1 MPARSVQATASGSV
15 GRVLAVLLLVS
26 VLSACDD
33 GIPGSEEGSTIDRQ
47 QFVAAMVG
55 LRAAAVRSPSGRV
68 NAAQRDEILA
78 EHGLDEEDLMRYVE
92 VHGTNVPHMTEVWAE
107 IQDILAEWLGVDTS
121 ELELELDEDPEEAME
136 PLP

>member
-1 MPARSVQATASGSV
+1 VRFESIPALRL
-15 GRVLAVLLLVS
+15 LALILLVS

-33 GIPGSEEGSTIDRQ
+33 GIPRSGQGSTIDRQ

-78 EHGLDEEDLMRYVE
+78 EHGLEEEDLMRYVE

-121 ELELELDEDPEEAME
+121 ELEPEEDPEEAAE